1 MAQSACLLSRIV
13 ASSISATVRAG
24 KIIRDV
30 MTHGGLNIVEKGKND
45 LQTEADRCAQRCII
59 ASLNHQFPNITII
72 GEEGSSNCEVPSD
85 WVVTEA
91 DQEVLKLKLPADL
104 EDIDPKDVCIW
115 VDPLDGTAEYAQGLV
130 EHVTVLVGVA
140 IGHRAIGGVIHQP
153 YYKNAENEI
162 LGRTLWGINGV
173 GFGGFTPIAPPNG
186 KRIITTTRSHS
197 DNNVQA
203 AIDALCPDEVLRVGG
218 AGYKVILLMEGKAHA
233 YVFASKGCKRW
244 DTCAPEAIL
253 HAVGGTL
260 TDFYG
265 KHYSYHSGTTYP
277 NEKGVLATAPGQI
290 HQWYLNH
297 IPHEVKKTLEQ
308 RCI

>member
-1 MAQSACLLSRIV
+1 MAQSASLLSRIV
-13 ASSISATVRAG
+13 ASSITATVRAG

-30 MTHGGLNIVEKGKND
+30 MSHGGLNIVEKGKND

-59 ASLNHQFPNITII
+59 ASLSCQFPNITII
-72 GEEGSSNCEVPSD
+72 GEEESSDCDVPSD

-91 DQEVLKLKLPADL
+91 DQEVLKLKLPEHL
-104 EDIDPKDVCIW
+104 EDIDPKDVCVW
-115 VDPLDGTAEYAQGLV
+115 VDPLDGTSEYTQGLV

-140 IGHRAIGGVIHQP
+140 IGQKAVGGVIHQP
-153 YYKNAENEI
+153 YYKNIESGI

-173 GFGGFTPIAPPNG
+173 GFGGFTPNAPPHG

-197 DNNVQA
+197 DSNVEA
-203 AIDALCPDEVLRVGG
+203 AIHALQPDEVLRVGG
-218 AGYKVILLMEGKAHA
+218 AGYKVIMLMEGKAHA
-233 YVFASKGCKRW
+233 YVLASKGCKRW

-260 TDFYG
+260 TDFHG
-265 KHYSYHSGTTYP
+265 EQYSYAAETTYV
-277 NEKGVLATAPGQI
+277 NLRGILATAPGEI

-297 IPHEVKKTLEQ
+297 ISEEVKQKLEQ
-308 RCI
+308 

>member
-1 MAQSACLLSRIV
+1 MAQSASLLSRII

-30 MTHGGLNIVEKGKND
+30 MSHGGLNIVEKGKND

-59 ASLNHQFPNITII
+59 ANLSHLFPNITII
-72 GEEGSSNCEVPSD
+72 GEEEPSNCEVPSD

-91 DQEVLKLKLPADL
+91 DQDVLKLKLPTHL
-104 EDIDPKDVCIW
+104 EDLDPKDVCVW
-115 VDPLDGTAEYAQGLV
+115 VDPLDGTSEYTQGLV

-153 YYKNAENEI
+153 YYKNPGSE
-162 LGRTLWGINGV
+162 LFGRTLWGIDGV
-173 GFGGFTPIAPPNG
+173 GFGGFTPVPPPVG
-186 KRIITTTRSHS
+186 RRIITTTRSHS
-197 DNNVQA
+197 DSNVQA
-203 AIDALCPDEVLRVGG
+203 AINALSPDEVIRVGG
-218 AGYKVILLMEGKAHA
+218 AGHKVILLLEGRAHA

-253 HAVGGTL
+253 HAIGGTL

-265 KHYSYHSGTTYP
+265 ERYSYHSGTSYP
-277 NEKGVLATAPGQI
+277 NTRGILATAPGQS
-290 HQWYLNH
+290 HQWYLSH
-297 IPHEVKKTLEQ
+297 IPEDVKQTLQ
-308 RCI
+308 

>member
-13 ASSISATVRAG
+13 ASSITATVRAG

-30 MTHGGLNIVEKGKND
+30 MAHGSLNIVEKGKDD

-59 ASLNHQFPNITII
+59 ASLSQQFPNITII
-72 GEEGSSNCEVPSD
+72 GEEGASNCEVPSD
-85 WVVTEA
+85 WIVTDV
-91 DQEVLKLKLPADL
+91 DQEVLKLKLPAYL

-115 VDPLDGTAEYAQGLV
+115 VDPLDGTSEYAQGLV

-140 IGHRAIGGVIHQP
+140 VGHRAVGGIIHQP
-153 YYKNAENEI
+153 YYKNTENEI

-173 GFGGFTPIAPPNG
+173 GFGGFAPTPPPEE
-186 KRIITTTRSHS
+186 KRIITTTSSHS
-197 DNNVQA
+197 DSNVQA
-203 AIDALCPDEVLRVGG
+203 AINALSPDEVLRVGG

-253 HAVGGTL
+253 YAVGGTL
-260 TDFYG
+260 TDIYG
-265 KHYSYHSGTTYP
+265 EQYSYNAETAYS
-277 NEKGVLATAPGQI
+277 NDKGVLATAPGQT

-297 IPHEVKKTLEQ
+297 IPYEIKQKLGQ
-308 RCI
+308 